1 MLIVRW
7 MNSMK
12 VLYRGKPYKVYGTH
26 TKHTGRDLANVEGE
40 AVASFLIYIDDRWLW
55 VNVRDCTPYKKKKH
69 KKKGCEQY

>member
-1 MLIVRW
+1 
-7 MNSMK
+7 MNSKK

-55 VNVRDCTPYKKKKH
+55 VYAGDCIPYKKKKH
-69 KKKGCEQY
+69 KKEKDKRY